1 MKIPA
6 LTLASALGVL
16 LSSTSA
22 RAVDYQQ
29 FNAPNDTYPDG
40 STVITGIRGASAVPG
55 DVVITASYVT
65 GVNDETLPA
74 IYSGSLLTNNPAG
87 WHILTPTFSDN
98 RVVTTST
105 LYGPNTTYYD
115 SSLNGNIR
123 AVGSY
128 KYTGGGSGNHGLMYV
143 GPVDGEDGTWSTID
157 VPSDINGGNQT
168 ILNTIVHS
176 TMGNYAVGNYDIQL
190 DEGIAFVYNI
200 ANNSYANLTPV
211 QDALSIT
218 AYGIWQNEDGTYTVA
233 GGYSDLN
240 RLGADAGYLALYDE
254 TFSTVLDVQ
263 KYQYKEQPLSA
274 FISHFDGIVGVDGG
288 YNLTG
293 DQINLS
299 TNKQFGFFASVQV
312 VDGKFGAATW
322 ESIVYPGST
331 VTSGNTVYGDSV
343 LGVYAGSGGSS
354 SYIATVPEPATGL
367 LLIGGI
373 GAAFL
378 ARRRSAVQ
386 G

>member
-6 LTLASALGVL
+6 LSIVSTLGVL
-16 LSSTSA
+16 LALTSA
-22 RAVDYQQ
+22 RAVDYQD

-40 STVITGIRGASAVPG
+40 STVITGIRGASEVPG

-115 SSLNGNIR
+115 SSLDGDIR

-143 GPVDGEDGTWSTID
+143 GPVDGVGGTWSTID
-157 VPSDINGGNQT
+157 VPSNINGGNQT

-190 DEGIAFVYNI
+190 DEGIAFVYDI

-211 QDALSIT
+211 QAESIT
-218 AYGIWQNEDGTYTVA
+218 AYGIWENADGTYTVA

-240 RLGADAGYLALYDE
+240 RLGADAGYLALYDS
-254 TFSTVLDVQ
+254 TFSTVLDVK
-263 KYQYKEQPLSA
+263 KYQYEDEPLSA
-274 FISHFDGIVGVDGG
+274 FISHFDGIVGVNGG

-293 DQINLS
+293 DQINLT
-299 TNKQFGFFASVQV
+299 TNEQFGFFASVQV
-312 VDGKFGAATW
+312 VDGKFTTASW

-331 VTSGNTVYGDSV
+331 ATSGNTVYGNSV
-343 LGVYAGSGGSS
+343 LGVYAGEDGSS

-373 GAAFL
+373 GAMFF